1 MRTHRADR
9 EQRTARR
16 SWRLLLTLGLVA
28 VTAAACGETTAPT
41 PAADLPSASAAPAAT
56 APSSSPAVSPSI
68 SPSASPSASP
78 LVSYEDLSGI
88 PTTPDL
94 AHRYPIAVMLDDS
107 PAARPQAGL
116 AAASIVWQA
125 PIEGGIA
132 RYMPIFQSGTPGAI
146 GPVRSARLY
155 FVRWAAEWKAVY
167 LHAGGPPPLKNF
179 LAGKQKLVLNA
190 NGKATRRVTFR
201 KAPHNLYSKGQRLRA
216 YAEKTLHATADH
228 LAYDPST
235 PGVLQP
241 FRDAALEAERGPDG
255 GTISVSYTSERV
267 AYGYDRSTNTWLRTV
282 DGRPHYDAGDRP
294 NAGFGAK
301 GAGPRLA
308 PTTVIVMLVP
318 IRRSAS
324 ITGPALGRLEA
335 DSIGSN
341 KAWVFADGRMQVA
354 TWNKKNAQSRTR
366 FLDAAGAEIALP
378 RGQIFVQV
386 VSSTKAFA
394 SKVESA
400 R

>member
-1 MRTHRADR
+1 M
-9 EQRTARR
+9 
-16 SWRLLLTLGLVA
+16 
-28 VTAAACGETTAPT
+28 
-41 PAADLPSASAAPAAT
+41 
-56 APSSSPAVSPSI
+56 
-68 SPSASPSASP
+68 
-78 LVSYEDLSGI
+78 
-88 PTTPDL
+88 
-94 AHRYPIAVMLDDS
+94 AVMLDDS

-116 AAASIVWQA
+116 SAASIVWQA

-132 RYMPIFQSGTPGAI
+132 RYMAVYQAGDPGAI

-179 LAGKQKLVLNA
+179 LAGKQTLVLNV
-190 NGKATRRVTFR
+190 NGKATRRVSFR
-201 KAPHNLYSKGQRLRA
+201 KAPHNLYSEGARLRK
-216 YAEKTLHATADH
+216 YAEGTLHATADN
-228 LAYDPST
+228 LAYDPSA

-241 FRDAALEAERGPDG
+241 FRDAAPEAERGPDG
-255 GTISVSYTSERV
+255 GSISVTYISERV
-267 AYGYDRSTNTWLRTV
+267 AYSYERSTNTWLRTV
-282 DGRPHYDAGDRP
+282 DRRPHYDAGNRP

-354 TWNKKNAQSRTR
+354 TWSKSDAKARTR
-366 FLDAAGAEIALP
+366 FLDAAGTEIVLP
-378 RGQIFVQV
+378 RGQMFIQV
-386 VSSTKAFA
+386 VPSTKAFA
-394 SKVESA
+394 SKVEPT